1 MHILKAKLIV
11 ILTLTD
17 LDYQNLYVNIVASL
31 MVTVQYIEVRLYLI
45 VLKVDTG
52 TACIVTYWVTSVKK
66 IVLNCKHPIE
76 SKVVFRSFSKNKIPV
91 IGKCLNSCSYD
102 GCKVNI
108 EL

>member
-52 TACIVTYWVTSVKK
+52 TACYSIGLPQLKK
-66 IVLNCKHPIE
+66 
-76 SKVVFRSFSKNKIPV
+76 
-91 IGKCLNSCSYD
+91 
-102 GCKVNI
+102 
-108 EL
+108 

>member
-1 MHILKAKLIV
+1 
-11 ILTLTD
+11 
-17 LDYQNLYVNIVASL
+17 
-31 MVTVQYIEVRLYLI
+31 MVTVQYIEVRLYPI

-52 TACIVTYWVTSVKK
+52 TARYSIGLPQFKK

-76 SKVVFRSFSKNKIPV
+76 SKVVLRSFSKNKILI

-102 GCKVNI
+102 GCKLNI